1 MKKIVFIEP
10 KPPGEHIFTQFAL
23 PRIGIFILATMM
35 KKRGWDAHILVED
48 LTTINYDELSDADI
62 VGISTITP
70 TAINSYTVASR
81 IRRMGITV
89 IMGGPHVTFLPEE
102 ALEYAD
108 FVIRGEGEIPLMRFI
123 DAWESDRDY
132 RSVPNLSYKAGE
144 LFVHN
149 PMREFEKNLDQLP
162 VSDFSLMKDGEKLRV
177 LPVQTSRGCPYD
189 CSFCSVTGMFGKK
202 YRFRSTEHILEE
214 LRRYQ
219 GLGKMIFFYD
229 DHFAANR
236 KRAKEL
242 LRAMLRE
249 GLTFKWS
256 TQVRADIVNDLEL
269 LDLMKQSGC
278 HTLFIGFES
287 FNPESL
293 KEMKKKQTVDDIIKA
308 VRIIHSY
315 NIHIH
320 GMFVHGF
327 DSDTWESVK
336 MTVEY
341 AKKMR
346 LTSAQFL
353 MLTPFPGSEFYK
365 HVEKRIVFPDWS
377 MYDAHH
383 VVYSPLHFSIKSLQ
397 RAQTYSHEKFYSLFE
412 IIKKA
417 LRKNWIA
424 AGIAVYARII
434 NRRWK
439 KNNREYLKEI
449 ARMESRCKHRAQEI
463 LAVEKA

>member
-23 PRIGIFILATMM
+23 PRIGIYILATMM
-35 KKRGWDAHILVED
+35 KKRGWDVQILVED
-48 LTTINYDELSDADI
+48 ITSIDYKELSDANI

-70 TAINSYTVASR
+70 TAINSYHVANT

-89 IMGGPHVTFLPEE
+89 LMGGPHVTFLPEE
-102 ALEYAD
+102 ALEYSD

-123 DAWESDRDY
+123 DAWETDRDY
-132 RSVPNLSYKAGE
+132 KAVPNLSYKEGDTYI
-144 LFVHN
+144 HN
-149 PMREFEKNLDQLP
+149 PMRSFEDNLDQLP
-162 VSDFSLMKDGEKLRV
+162 VSDFSLMKDRGRLKV
-177 LPVQTSRGCPYD
+177 IPVQTSRGCPYD

-202 YRFRSTEHILEE
+202 YRFRSTEHILDE
-214 LRRYQ
+214 LRRYKDT
-219 GLGKMIFFYD
+219 GKMIFFYD
-229 DHFAANR
+229 DHFAANK

-242 LRAMLRE
+242 LRAMINE

-269 LDLMKQSGC
+269 MALMKQSGC

-293 KEMKKKQTVDDIIKA
+293 KEMKKKQTVEDIINA

-315 NIHIH
+315 KINIH

-327 DSDTWESVK
+327 DSDTWDSVK
-336 MTVEY
+336 LTVSY
-341 AKKMR
+341 AKKMK

-353 MLTPFPGSEFYK
+353 MLTPFPGSEFYN
-365 HVEKRIVFPDWS
+365 HVSKRIVFQDWS

-383 VVYSPLHFSIKSLQ
+383 VVYRPLHFSLQSLQ
-397 RAQTYSHEKFYSLFE
+397 RAQTYSHEKFYSAVE
-412 IIKKA
+412 IIKKIT
-417 LRKNWIA
+417 RKNWIA
-424 AGIAVYARII
+424 TGIAIYARII

-439 KNNREYLKEI
+439 KNNKEYLKEI
-449 ARMESRCKHRAQEI
+449 AHMKRHNSKIEKDL
-463 LAVEKA
+463 LAVGKV

>member
-1 MKKIVFIEP
+1 
-10 KPPGEHIFTQFAL
+10 
-23 PRIGIFILATMM
+23 
-35 KKRGWDAHILVED
+35 
-48 LTTINYDELSDADI
+48 
-62 VGISTITP
+62 
-70 TAINSYTVASR
+70 
-81 IRRMGITV
+81 
-89 IMGGPHVTFLPEE
+89 
-102 ALEYAD
+102 
-108 FVIRGEGEIPLMRFI
+108 
-123 DAWESDRDY
+123 
-132 RSVPNLSYKAGE
+132 
-144 LFVHN
+144 
-149 PMREFEKNLDQLP
+149 
-162 VSDFSLMKDGEKLRV
+162 
-177 LPVQTSRGCPYD
+177 
-189 CSFCSVTGMFGKK
+189 
-202 YRFRSTEHILEE
+202 
-214 LRRYQ
+214 
-219 GLGKMIFFYD
+219 
-229 DHFAANR
+229 
-236 KRAKEL
+236 
-242 LRAMLRE
+242 MLRE

-269 LDLMKQSGC
+269 LDLMKRSGC

-308 VRIIHSY
+308 VRIIHSF

-327 DSDTWESVK
+327 DSDTWDSVK

-341 AKKMR
+341 AKKMK

-383 VVYSPLHFSIKSLQ
+383 VVYRPLHFSLKGLQ
-397 RAQTYSHEKFYSLFE
+397 RAQTYSHERFYSLSE
-412 IIKKA
+412 IVRKM

-439 KNNREYLKEI
+439 KNNSEYLKDI
-449 ARMESRCKHRAQEI
+449 ARMESSERHRTKET